1 MAKGHIIIGQV
12 KHCLPVVI
20 LTVIALSPVLGQD
33 SITYNHYTRILSVEN
48 RDTTDIFD
56 SVIVDDPA
64 LFVPGEI
71 AMFYQVKG
79 LQVYPP
85 GHPSEGE
92 VNRGVGNPNTGKY
105 TLIRVYDVDLQDS
118 AVIFSTYLPAMGPP
132 GPGEVNQL
140 ITVPILERLDV
151 DTTITCQPWD
161 SAKGTGGVVAL
172 IVKSKISLN
181 SNIDVSRRG
190 FTGGDTTLF
199 GGDCSKVTGAFHL
212 EQDRDSSGRKGESA
226 VPSSYPYKRG
236 REQAANGGGGGNGKY
251 AGGAGGGNRGGG
263 GIGGYPLLLKG

>member
-132 GPGEVNQL
+132 GPL
-140 ITVPILERLDV
+140 RSVPADGDRHTEHSARFGRL
-151 DTTITCQPWD
+151 
-161 SAKGTGGVVAL
+161 
-172 IVKSKISLN
+172 
-181 SNIDVSRRG
+181 R
-190 FTGGDTTLF
+190 
-199 GGDCSKVTGAFHL
+199 
-212 EQDRDSSGRKGESA
+212 SGRCSWRRRS
-226 VPSSYPYKRG
+226 PWR
-236 REQAANGGGGGNGKY
+236 R
-251 AGGAGGGNRGGG
+251 
-263 GIGGYPLLLKG
+263 